1 MIRRMLTRTLP
12 GACSGRG
19 SRGIDRFQRPKH
31 VRSERVDRARHR
43 RVRRHVAEHTRL
55 FPQQRDISQTV
66 TTQRQRKRQVEH
78 DLGRIVP
85 GRRLAPR
92 RQRRRQRIAQPDP
105 ADRFQQQHTTG
116 LRHRPGPS
124 RVDPDSRVKPTTLHH
139 LTGAPGIAASGG
151 FATPILAGLEHLSCH
166 QRAITRES
174 TGLALG
180 LGTMTFERV
189 TDPTP
194 HPCASGDTAHIAIV
208 HSAVGQS
215 GCLVVDQYTLRVL
228 GYVDVEAPCD
238 PSSQTMIPSSA
249 PLFTVQGADARW
261 LGQWATQHPNAELVL
276 MIDWTAVGVFKM
288 AQTHVKYPTTTLAGY
303 TVQSQMACGI
313 STVTSRAGRPDAL
326 ASGYTV
332 H

>member
-1 MIRRMLTRTLP
+1 MNRRATSRVAIALLTLAVVFLLAGNVSRRGHSKSAGLPPTRVTVDFSVWRASFPGRAATLDLYVRDLAARFEARLIASRAWP
-12 GACSGRG
+12 DDVRVTGITDGDGCGKSSCS
-19 SRGIDRFQRPKH
+19 STVPAHMQ
-31 VRSERVDRARHR
+31 VRS
-43 RVRRHVAEHTRL
+43 
-55 FPQQRDISQTV
+55 SQS
-66 TTQRQRKRQVEH
+66 
-78 DLGRIVP
+78 LS
-85 GRRLAPR
+85 
-92 RQRRRQRIAQPDP
+92 PD
-105 ADRFQQQHTTG
+105 A
-116 LRHRPGPS
+116 
-124 RVDPDSRVKPTTLHH
+124 VK
-139 LTGAPGIAASGG
+139 
-151 FATPILAGLEHLSCH
+151 
-166 QRAITRES
+166 
-174 TGLALG
+174 LALG